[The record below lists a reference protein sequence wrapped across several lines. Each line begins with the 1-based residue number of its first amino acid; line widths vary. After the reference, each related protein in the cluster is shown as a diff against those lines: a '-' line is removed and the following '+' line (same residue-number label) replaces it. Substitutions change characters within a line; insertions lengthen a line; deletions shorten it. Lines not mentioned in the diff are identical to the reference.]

1 MRIVERVER
10 NGPDKPHHNL
20 PPFKLAI
27 SAGILI
33 VGLIVAGLLAPTSGL
48 MWASFALAWGA
59 LLWLMMI
66 GGAFAREA
74 RRNNGDG
81 KN

>member
-10 NGPDKPHHNL
+10 NGPDKPHRSP

-74 RRNNGDG
+74 RRNNGGG